1 MAKKLLRVAAFVL
14 ALVMCFS
21 MTACKNASSDEYSSV
36 TFEDSGLVIDDAN
49 NQNEENGG
57 TTSGGGSGNA
67 VNNNSGTASG
77 TTSGGNTSQGTNNG
91 GTTGN
96 NTATGNSG
104 GNKGNQN
111 TTSTEDIGGKVEIG
125 KGETAMDKGLDF
137 GGKKF
142 TLAVDENANYNS
154 TSYNAMISAFEK
166 KYNCKIEKKYLDF
179 GSWNSQVSQQMS
191 TGKSYDII
199 YFHGSKFPE
208 FAINN
213 LAEDLTKYITTA
225 DLVGSDPTKGGI
237 DLVKS
242 QNFSWNG
249 KLYALCDYKSQN
261 PDIFYYNKA
270 LFKQYGLEDPR
281 ELYEQGKWTWDK
293 IFEMGA
299 QVTDRDAEQY
309 FLGGNFSVTQLFG
322 VSCLSIENGKVVER
336 FSNATYYKALQLYQK
351 VYVGNT
357 AIGEPLVND
366 TVTNTAFI
374 EGRSFTFFEESSKWE
389 GLAPE
394 VAKSFA
400 FNKDINNLGIV
411 PCPLP
416 KENTQKLYPV
426 GWYTGIAAGKGS
438 DPRAAVAFAKFASS
452 FQSPVKDKY
461 PMRDEDRELI
471 KKLQAG
477 KTLSNRHGA
486 YSATNVH
493 TTTIYNKILI
503 DIRKGDDIATVISK
517 YKPQI
522 ISCIKATVGEGNY
535 VSK

>member
-1 MAKKLLRVAAFVL
+1 MAKTILRITALFL
-14 ALVMCFS
+14 AVVMCFGL
-21 MTACKNASSDEYSSV
+21 TACNNSSGDEFSSV
-36 TFEDSGLVIDDAN
+36 TFEDSGLVIDSAN
-49 NQNEENGG
+49 NQNEAEGDKGGSDKENGN
-57 TTSGGGSGNA
+57 NA
-67 VNNNSGTASG
+67 SNN
-77 TTSGGNTSQGTNNG
+77 
-91 GTTGN
+91 
-96 NTATGNSG
+96 GNSG
-104 GNKGNQN
+104 SNKGDKGNSN
-111 TTSTEDIGGKVEIG
+111 KNNATTSTDNIGGKVEIN
-125 KGETAMDKGLDF
+125 KGDTAMDKGLDF

-179 GSWNSQVSQQMS
+179 GNWNSQVSQQMS

-199 YFHGSKFPE
+199 HFHGSKFPE

-299 QVTDRDAEQY
+299 QVTDREAEQY

-452 FQSPVKDKY
+452 FKSPVKDKY